1 MTLLIFTP
9 GTTGEPKGVMH
20 THNTVVA
27 MNNPLPAR
35 LGITSDSVLQMASTL
50 GHLTGFLHGARL
62 GVRNGATC
70 RA

>member
-1 MTLLIFTP
+1 MVGLA
-9 GTTGEPKGVMH
+9 KSKVM
-20 THNTVVA
+20 VVPA
-27 MNNPLPAR
+27 EFPLPAR